1 MIALGFQVLGVRAEP
16 YAAVPTLMFRLR
28 ITEETGERIH
38 TIALRCQIQIEPRQ
52 RHYEGVE
59 KERLFELF
67 GEAPRWGETLQTL
80 LWTHATLMVQGFTAS
95 CEVDLPV
102 ACTYDFEISAAK
114 YFHALDD
121 GEIPLLMLFSGTA
134 FTRGQTGFSVEPVP
148 WEKEAHFRLP
158 VRVWRELM
166 DHYFPGGAWIRL
178 RRESFDA
185 LHQFRGRRALA
196 TWDDAVEALLHDSKR
211 GDPS

>member
-1 MIALGFQVLGVRAEP
+1 MIALGFEVLGVRAEP

-28 ITEETGERIH
+28 ITESTGERIH
-38 TIALRCQIQIEPRQ
+38 AIALRCQIQIEPRQ
-52 RHYEGVE
+52 RHYEGIE

-80 LWTHATLMVQGFTAS
+80 LWTHATLMVQGFTGS
-95 CEVDLPV
+95 CELDLPV
-102 ACTYDFEISAAK
+102 ACTYDFEVTAAK

-148 WEKEAHFRLP
+148 WEKEAPFRLP

-166 DHYFPGGAWIRL
+166 EQYFPGGAWIRL

-196 TWDDAVEALLHDSKR
+196 TWDDAVETLLHDARR

>member
-52 RHYEGVE
+52 RHYEVAE

-80 LWTHATLMVQGFTAS
+80 LWTHATLMVQGFTGS

-102 ACTYDFEISAAK
+102 ACTYDFEITAAK
-114 YFHALDD
+114 YFHSLDD

-185 LHQFRGRRALA
+185 LHEFRGRRALA